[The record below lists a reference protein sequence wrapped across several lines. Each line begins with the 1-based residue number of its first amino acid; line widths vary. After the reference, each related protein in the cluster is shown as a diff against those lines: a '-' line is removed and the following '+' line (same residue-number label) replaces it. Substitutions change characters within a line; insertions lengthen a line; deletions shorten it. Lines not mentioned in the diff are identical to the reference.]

1 MEKREITYLK
11 KVFASFGCKDAN
23 IQEVDAP
30 DDLLCSFAVNTEGTP
45 IETPDY
51 ESFFSVGDYPRFCV
65 LSKKGAVLQ
74 LDFCME
80 LTFVIDYVVGLY
92 LKDDFDELGVYFI
105 SDEDEVPYCVEFG
118 AIIHHIV
125 GNEACAVIVENFGT
139 VSSGEISGRAVF
151 NADSNL
157 PFKKYFNKDFED
169 VLVRI
174 DEFHLNN
181 IMDLRLVNGDFETY
195 ADAYRFATTIDQL
208 NDFMV
213 KLSGDGSS
221 FKVVINTHLV
231 SVDEAEDAEEEFEH
245 SKNYW
250 RGIYEVGLEE

>member
-1 MEKREITYLK
+1 MDKREVDYLK
-11 KVFASFGCKDAN
+11 KVFAAFGCKDAD

-125 GNEACAVIVENFGT
+125 GNEVCAVIVENFGT

-157 PFKKYFNKDFED
+157 PFKKYVNKDLED
-169 VLVRI
+169 GLVRI

-181 IMDLRLVNGDFETY
+181 VIDLRLVNAEHETY

-208 NDFMV
+208 DVSMV
-213 KLSGDGSS
+213 ILGNRGYS
-221 FKVVINTHLV
+221 FKVIVNTRELCV
-231 SVDEAEDAEEEFEH
+231 EDAQDVEEEFEH

-250 RGIYEVGLEE
+250 RNIYEEGLK